1 MTPDAVQS
9 LAQHVEQHNGGIVD
23 TMSTTYA
30 AHPTLVKTLGTADMM
45 IAMRTIAQRHQG
57 A

>member
-1 MTPDAVQS
+1 VQS
-9 LAQHVEQHNGGIVD
+9 FAQHVEQHHGGIVD

-30 AHPTLVKTLGTADMM
+30 AHLVKTLGTAAMM
-45 IAMRTIAQRHQG
+45 VAMRTIAQRHQG